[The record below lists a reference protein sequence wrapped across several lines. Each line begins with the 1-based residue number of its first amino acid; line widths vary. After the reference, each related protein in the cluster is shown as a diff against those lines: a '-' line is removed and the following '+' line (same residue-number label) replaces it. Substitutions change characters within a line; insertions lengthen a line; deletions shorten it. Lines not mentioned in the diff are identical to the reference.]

1 MATALLMTTTVAIAD
16 WIKRIADDER
26 RRDSQRIKE
35 DEVTARNEALVR
47 LNGRRLVDELR
58 AAVMQDA
65 DAFRGEFP
73 DDRARN
79 VVVDAEMPDG
89 GFVVRKPAPGAV
101 TLTVTP
107 SPEGASM
114 ACQYQFIRAGGLPP
128 VEDRIDVMFAGDG
141 GEAVRMKHH
150 KTGQVFA
157 TAAALSELLLV
168 PVFTGRPR

>member
-1 MATALLMTTTVAIAD
+1 MTTYVATAD

-26 RRDSQRIKE
+26 RRDSQRMKE
-35 DEVTARNEALVR
+35 DELTARNAALVR

-58 AAVMQDA
+58 AAVMHDA

-73 DDRARN
+73 DDRTRN
-79 VVVDAEMPDG
+79 IAVDAELPDG

-107 SPEGASM
+107 NLEGASM
-114 ACQYQFIRAGGLPP
+114 ACHYHFIRTGSLPP

-141 GEAVRMKHH
+141 GEAVHMKHR

-157 TAAALSELLLV
+157 TADALSELLLV
-168 PVFTGRPR
+168 PVLTGRPR

>member
-1 MATALLMTTTVAIAD
+1 MTTLAIAD

-26 RRDSQRIKE
+26 RRDSQRMKE
-35 DEVTARNEALVR
+35 DEITARNAALVR

-58 AAVMQDA
+58 AAVMYDA

-73 DDRARN
+73 DDPARN
-79 VVVDAEMPDG
+79 VVVDVEMPDG

-107 SPEGASM
+107 NLERASM
-114 ACQYQFIRAGGLPP
+114 TCHYHFLRAGGLPP
-128 VEDRIDVMFAGDG
+128 VEDRIDVIFASDG
-141 GEAVRMKHH
+141 GAAVQMKHH

-157 TAAALSELLLV
+157 TAEALSELLLV
-168 PVFTGRPR
+168 PVLTGRPR

>member
-1 MATALLMTTTVAIAD
+1 MTTLAIAD

-26 RRDSQRIKE
+26 RRDSQRMKE
-35 DEVTARNEALVR
+35 DELTARNAALVR

-58 AAVMQDA
+58 AAVMHDA

-73 DDRARN
+73 GDRARN
-79 VVVDAEMPDG
+79 VVVDVEVPDG

-107 SPEGASM
+107 NLEGASM
-114 ACQYQFIRAGGLPP
+114 TCHYHFLRAGGLPP
-128 VEDRIDVMFAGDG
+128 VEDRIDVMFTGDG
-141 GEAVRMKHH
+141 GEVVQMKHH
-150 KTGQVFA
+150 KTGQVLA

-168 PVFTGRPR
+168 PVLTGRPR

>member
-1 MATALLMTTTVAIAD
+1 MTTPVAIAD

-26 RRDSQRIKE
+26 RRDSQRLKE
-35 DEVTARNEALVR
+35 DELLARNAALVR

-58 AAVMQDA
+58 SAVGHDA

-73 DDRARN
+73 GDLARN
-79 VVVDAEMPDG
+79 IVVDAKVPDG
-89 GFVVRKPAPGAV
+89 GFGVRKPAPGAV

-107 SPEGASM
+107 NLEGASM
-114 ACQYQFIRAGGLPP
+114 TCHYHFIRGGGLPP
-128 VEDRIDVMFAGDG
+128 VEDRFDVMFAGDG
-141 GEAVRMKHH
+141 GEAVQMKHH

-168 PVFTGRPR
+168 PVLTGRPR